1 VRHDHDDSEKT
12 NDSAVRQTW
21 GPLPPSETFI
31 KSGVLEKQLMDFSWK
46 RSFVAITL
54 SEIVFAADESS
65 DVTDRIFLLDI
76 NHLETRHLVSLP
88 RQNRC
93 L

>member
-1 VRHDHDDSEKT
+1 MRDDQDDSEKT
-12 NDSAVRQTW
+12 KDSAGRQTW

-46 RSFVAITL
+46 RSFVAIT
-54 SEIVFAADESS
+54 SHEIVFAANESA

-76 NHLETRHLVSLP
+76 NHLGTRHPV
-88 RQNRC
+88 
-93 L
+93 